1 MEKFKLIYNQE
12 CTTAINEGW
21 EGFLIPEGEFVAFYD
36 RNEKMLQ
43 ETMKEEIDAYLE
55 DMVEEEIDYSCK
67 SFIAREYL
75 FQKLGIGGF
84 GNEMYIQFDELE
96 LIDQN

>member
-1 MEKFKLIYNQE
+1 MDKFKVIYNRE

-21 EGFLIPEGEFVAFYD
+21 NGFLIDEYEFVDFFD

-43 ETMKEEIDAYLE
+43 ETMKDEIDAYLQ

-67 SFIAREYL
+67 SYIARKYL
-75 FQKLGIGGF
+75 FQKLGIHGF
-84 GNEMYIQFDELE
+84 ENEMCVQFDELE
-96 LIDQN
+96 LIK

>member
-1 MEKFKLIYNQE
+1 MEKFKLIYNRE

-21 EGFLIPEGEFVAFYD
+21 GCLLILEDEFVDFYD

-43 ETMKEEIDAYLE
+43 ETMKEEIDAYLKY
-55 DMVEEEIDYSCK
+55 MVEEEIDYSCK

-84 GNEMYIQFDELE
+84 ENEMYIQFDELE
-96 LIDQN
+96 LID

>member
-1 MEKFKLIYNQE
+1 MEKFKLIYNRE

-21 EGFLIPEGEFVAFYD
+21 DSFLIDENEFVDFFN

-43 ETMKEEIDAYLE
+43 ETMKDEIDAYLQ

-67 SFIAREYL
+67 SHIAREYL
-75 FQKLGIGGF
+75 FKKLGIHGF
-84 GNEMYIQFDELE
+84 ENEMYIQFDELE
-96 LIDQN
+96 LID